1 MRKIIQFTVRAALL
15 MAALYAVLWLAEA
28 LGDLAITLMPW

>member
-1 MRKIIQFTVRAALL
+1 MSKAIQYTVRAALL
-15 MAALYAVLWLAEA
+15 MATLYAILWLAEA